1 MEYDNDTRSDSND
14 SDSDSESFITETMN
28 GMVTAHYQDF
38 NLTDGREVFKY
49 GTNPM
54 DNDTDGD
61 MIPDW
66 YDMPRLGTN
75 PTTIIHRSCRFELI
89 GLIPELAGLVIH
101 RRIHVCRC
109 HWTLEFLGRPDLSY
123 TWFAMDPRDAI
134 DANGDADQDGNWDC
148 SGVGCVYEP
157 YTNFQEYFAIT
168 TEELSSP
175 NAVRLSG
182 LTYQGEVIQEGWQL
196 RALLLGLGQ
205 WDEGVRNYLKM
216 DKSQSSDFRY
226 AYIVNDND
234 VDFLVQDASNHVV
247 LYGVILPTL
256 GRFTTRALRIP
267 LLCVPLVSTNTDGI
281 SWITTTTTSLREPI
295 LPIGIRTA
303 IGWLIG
309 SK

>member
-1 MEYDNDTRSDSND
+1 MEYDNDTRPDSND

-28 GMVTAHYQDF
+28 GMVTSYYQDF

-66 YDMPRLGTN
+66 YEYAKAWNESNDNYSSLMKIQVNWIDPGTGGACDTSTN
-75 PTTIIHRSCRFELI
+75 SCLPLSLNAGTLER
-89 GLIPELAGLVIH
+89 PELSL
-101 RRIHVCRC
+101 
-109 HWTLEFLGRPDLSY
+109 
-123 TWFAMDPRDAI
+123 TWFTMDPRDAV
-134 DANGDADQDGNWDC
+134 DANDDADQDGNWDC

-168 TEELSSP
+168 NEQLSSP

-205 WDEGVRNYLKM
+205 WDESVKNYLKM
-216 DKSQSSDFRY
+216 DKSQNSDILCGLPY
-226 AYIVNDND
+226 SGLAANVLTIAT
-234 VDFLVQDASNHVV
+234 ASKMKKC
-247 LYGVILPTL
+247 
-256 GRFTTRALRIP
+256 A
-267 LLCVPLVSTNTDGI
+267 
-281 SWITTTTTSLREPI
+281 
-295 LPIGIRTA
+295 
-303 IGWLIG
+303 
-309 SK
+309 